1 MIMTIKSS
9 IPSPTRSDV
18 DNPPGSPVVAV
29 VAVAT
34 PIRKPELSIVIAV
47 SSELMSELGALF
59 PEPSE
64 SVQCTQYNL

>member
-1 MIMTIKSS
+1 MIKTS

-18 DNPPGSPVVAV
+18 DNPPGSWVVAV
-29 VAVAT
+29 VAVVVAG
-34 PIRKPELSIVIAV
+34 PITKAESSVVIAV

-64 SVQCTQYNL
+64 SVQCTQYIL